1 MFMSIIH
8 LLPEHVANQ
17 IAAGEVIQRP
27 ASVVKELMENSID
40 AGATFVQLNLK
51 DAGKTLIQVVDDGDG
66 MTPED
71 AVKCFQR
78 HATSKLKSA
87 DDLFQLQTKGFRG
100 EALASIASIA
110 HVSMRTKKEGVDT
123 GTLIEVEGN
132 TIKTNEQIVCSK
144 GTSFEVK
151 NLFYNVPARR
161 NFLKSEGIEFGHIRD
176 EFERVALAHPDIK
189 FSLHHNGQE
198 IYQLQAGVL
207 RMRVA
212 SIFGRNSNERLVPI
226 EEQTNIVSI
235 KGFLGKPDAAKKTR
249 GEQFFF
255 VNHRFFKDSY
265 FHHAISK
272 AFEGMI
278 SEKHFPSYCIYLE
291 VDPAKI
297 DVNIHP
303 TKTEIKFEEDRFIY
317 SILLSSVRQALGKYN
332 IFPTLDFET
341 ETSFDVPS
349 SFRKTE
355 PVEPQINVDPSFNP
369 FQTQKFSN
377 GSSSGNGF
385 TKALKNEGFGQDMPS
400 PSEWEQFYHIE
411 ESSSIQ
417 QTSNSES
424 LDFENEASHGHYL
437 IHDRYVFSPTKSGL
451 LVIDVKRAK
460 WRILYDELIGKFI
473 HQALDS
479 QQLLF
484 PIEKHVS
491 NVEIDLWSNHEK
503 LLQQLGFHCSIDG
516 TMLSIHG
523 VPSVLPE
530 NSIDS
535 CIDSLLADLQNR
547 DIDQGDVAHYL
558 VRRLTQNAAK
568 DAQVRGSAE
577 AQALIE
583 SLFQCEEHALA
594 PNGKKVMHTVSLVD
608 ISSNF

>member
-1 MFMSIIH
+1 MSIIQ
-8 LLPEHVANQ
+8 LLPEHIANQ

-40 AGATFVQLNLK
+40 AGAQFVQLHVK

-87 DDLFQLQTKGFRG
+87 DDLFRLQTKGFRG
-100 EALASIASIA
+100 EALASIASIS
-110 HVSMRTKKEGVDT
+110 HVSMRTKKAENDT

-144 GTSFEVK
+144 GTVFEVK

-161 NFLKSEGIEFGHIRD
+161 NFLKSESIEFGHIRD

-198 IYQLQAGVL
+198 TYQLQAGVL

-255 VNHRFFKDSY
+255 VNNRFFKDSY
-265 FHHAISK
+265 FHHAITK
-272 AFEGMI
+272 AFDGMI
-278 SEKHFPSYCIYLE
+278 SDKHYPSYCIYLD
-291 VDPAKI
+291 VDPSKI

-349 SFRKTE
+349 SFRKNE
-355 PVEPQINVDPSFNP
+355 PMEPQIIVDPGFNP
-369 FQTQKFSN
+369 FHSQK
-377 GSSSGNGF
+377 SSSGTGNGF
-385 TKALKNEGFGQDMPS
+385 SKALKNEGFGQAMPS
-400 PSEWEQFYHIE
+400 PADWDQFYQIE
-411 ESSSIQ
+411 DE
-417 QTSNSES
+417 TSGKGMISTQIIGFQE
-424 LDFENEASHGHYL
+424 ENEVGNFL

-460 WRILYDELIGKFI
+460 WRILYTELIGRFI

-479 QQLLF
+479 QQMLF
-484 PIEKHVS
+484 PIEKELS
-491 NVEIDLWSNHEK
+491 KIEMDLWLSHEK
-503 LLQQLGFHCSIDG
+503 LLKQLGFQFENQHE
-516 TMLSIHG
+516 TLLIHG
-523 VPSVLPE
+523 VPTVLPE
-530 NSIDS
+530 NSIDN
-535 CIDSLLADLQNR
+535 CVDSLLSDLQDR
-547 DIDQGDVAHYL
+547 DVDQGDVAHHL
-558 VRRLTQNAAK
+558 VRRLTQNASK
-568 DAQVRGSAE
+568 DSVIRHPEE
-577 AQALIE
+577 AQKLIE
-583 SLFQCEEHALA
+583 ALFQCEEHTLA
-594 PNGKKVMHTVSLVD
+594 PNGKKIMHTLLLTD
-608 ISSNF
+608 IASNF

>member
-1 MFMSIIH
+1 MSIIQ
-8 LLPEHVANQ
+8 LLPEHIANQ

-40 AGATFVQLNLK
+40 AGAQFVQLHVK

-87 DDLFQLQTKGFRG
+87 DDLFRLQTKGFRG

-110 HVSMRTKKEGVDT
+110 HVSMRTKKENSDT

-144 GTSFEVK
+144 GTVFEVK

-161 NFLKSEGIEFGHIRD
+161 NFLKSESIEFGHIRD

-198 IYQLQAGVL
+198 TYQLQAGVL

-255 VNHRFFKDSY
+255 VNNRFFKDSY
-265 FHHAISK
+265 FHHAITK
-272 AFEGMI
+272 AFDGMI
-278 SEKHFPSYCIYLE
+278 SDKHYPSYCIYLD

-349 SFRKTE
+349 SFRKTD
-355 PVEPQINVDPSFNP
+355 PVEPQIMVDPSFNP
-369 FQTQKFSN
+369 FQTQK
-377 GSSSGNGF
+377 SSGGTGNGF
-385 TKALKNEGFGQDMPS
+385 SKALKNEGFGQAMPS
-400 PSEWEQFYHIE
+400 PTDWEQFYKIE
-411 ESSSIQ
+411 EETSGQGMIST
-417 QTSNSES
+417 QTIGFQE
-424 LDFENEASHGHYL
+424 ENEVGNFL

-460 WRILYDELIGKFI
+460 WRILYTELIGRFI

-479 QQLLF
+479 QQMLF
-484 PIEKHVS
+484 PIEKELS
-491 NVEIDLWSNHEK
+491 KIEMDLWLSHEK
-503 LLQQLGFHCSIDG
+503 LLKQLGFQCEYQHE
-516 TMLSIHG
+516 TLFIHG
-523 VPSVLPE
+523 VPTVISE

-535 CIDSLLADLQNR
+535 CVDSLLSDLQDR
-547 DIDQGDVAHYL
+547 DIDQGDVAHHL
-558 VRRLTQNAAK
+558 VRRITQNASK
-568 DAQVRGSAE
+568 DAVIRHPEE
-577 AQALIE
+577 AQKLIE
-583 SLFQCEEHALA
+583 ALFQCEEHTLA
-594 PNGKKVMHTVSLVD
+594 PNGKKIMHTLLLTD
-608 ISSNF
+608 ITSNF

>member
-110 HVSMRTKKEGVDT
+110 HVSMRTKKDGVDT

-349 SFRKTE
+349 SFRKTD

-369 FQTQKFSN
+369 FQTQKISN
-377 GSSSGNGF
+377 GSSGNGF
-385 TKALKNEGFGQDMPS
+385 TKALKNEGFGQAMPS

-411 ESSSIQ
+411 ESSPIQ

-484 PIEKHVS
+484 PIEKQVS

-503 LLQQLGFHCSIDG
+503 LLQQLGFHCTIDG

-523 VPSVLPE
+523 VPTVLPE

>member
-1 MFMSIIH
+1 MSIIQ
-8 LLPEHVANQ
+8 LLPEHIANQ

-40 AGATFVQLNLK
+40 AGAQFVQLHVK

-87 DDLFQLQTKGFRG
+87 DDLFRLQTKGFRG

-110 HVSMRTKKEGVDT
+110 HVSMRTKKAENDT

-144 GTSFEVK
+144 GTVFEVK

-161 NFLKSEGIEFGHIRD
+161 NFLKSESIEFGHIRD

-198 IYQLQAGVL
+198 TYQLQAGVL

-255 VNHRFFKDSY
+255 VNNRFFKDSY
-265 FHHAISK
+265 FHHAINK
-272 AFEGMI
+272 AFDGMI
-278 SEKHFPSYCIYLE
+278 SDKHYPSYCIYLD
-291 VDPAKI
+291 VDPSKI

-355 PVEPQINVDPSFNP
+355 PVEPQIMVDPSFNP
-369 FQTQKFSN
+369 FQTQKYSG
-377 GSSSGNGF
+377 GSTGNGF
-385 TKALKNEGFGQDMPS
+385 SKALKNEGFGQAMPS
-400 PSEWEQFYHIE
+400 PTDWEQFYQIE
-411 ESSSIQ
+411 EENSGQGMIST
-417 QTSNSES
+417 QTIGFQE
-424 LDFENEASHGHYL
+424 ENEVGNFL

-460 WRILYDELIGKFI
+460 WRILYTELIGRFI

-479 QQLLF
+479 QQMLF
-484 PIEKHVS
+484 PIEKELSRIEMDLWVS
-491 NVEIDLWSNHEK
+491 NEK
-503 LLQQLGFHCSIDG
+503 LLKQLGFQCEYQHE
-516 TMLSIHG
+516 TLFIHG
-523 VPSVLPE
+523 VPTVISE

-535 CIDSLLADLQNR
+535 CVDSLLSDLQDR
-547 DIDQGDVAHYL
+547 DIDQGDVAHHL
-558 VRRLTQNAAK
+558 VRRLTQNASK
-568 DAQVRGSAE
+568 DAVIRHPEE
-577 AQALIE
+577 AQKLIE
-583 SLFQCEEHALA
+583 ALFQCEEHTLA
-594 PNGKKVMHTVSLVD
+594 PNGKKIMHTLLLTD
-608 ISSNF
+608 ITSNF

>member
-1 MFMSIIH
+1 MSIIH

-132 TIKTNEQIVCSK
+132 AIKTNEQIVCSK

-377 GSSSGNGF
+377 GSSGNGF
-385 TKALKNEGFGQDMPS
+385 TKALKNEGFGQAMPS

-411 ESSSIQ
+411 ESSAIQ

-484 PIEKHVS
+484 PIEKQVS

-503 LLQQLGFHCSIDG
+503 LLQQLGFHSTIDD

-535 CIDSLLADLQNR
+535 CIDTLLADLQNR

-583 SLFQCEEHALA
+583 SLFQCGEHALA
-594 PNGKKVMHTVSLVD
+594 PNGKKVMHTISLVD

>member
-1 MFMSIIH
+1 MSIIH

-51 DAGKTLIQVVDDGDG
+51 DAGKTLIQIVDDGDG

-377 GSSSGNGF
+377 GSSGNGF
-385 TKALKNEGFGQDMPS
+385 TKALKNEGFGQAMPS

-411 ESSSIQ
+411 ESSPIQ

-437 IHDRYVFSPTKSGL
+437 IHDRYIFSPTKSGL

-516 TMLSIHG
+516 TMLSIYG

>member
-1 MFMSIIH
+1 MSIIH

-110 HVSMRTKKEGVDT
+110 HVSMRTKKDGVDT

-377 GSSSGNGF
+377 GSSGNGF
-385 TKALKNEGFGQDMPS
+385 TKALKNEGFGQAMPS

-411 ESSSIQ
+411 ESSPIQ

-484 PIEKHVS
+484 PIEKQVS

>member
-1 MFMSIIH
+1 MSIIH

-369 FQTQKFSN
+369 FQTKKFSN

-411 ESSSIQ
+411 ESSPIQ

-437 IHDRYVFSPTKSGL
+437 IHDRYIFSPTKSGL

-484 PIEKHVS
+484 PIEKHIS

-516 TMLSIHG
+516 PMLSIHG

>member
-1 MFMSIIH
+1 MSIIH

-110 HVSMRTKKEGVDT
+110 HVSMRTKKEAVDT

-349 SFRKTE
+349 SFRKTD

-377 GSSSGNGF
+377 GSSGNGF
-385 TKALKNEGFGQDMPS
+385 TKALKNEGFGQAMPS

-411 ESSSIQ
+411 ESSTIQ

-484 PIEKHVS
+484 PIEKQVS

-503 LLQQLGFHCSIDG
+503 LLQQLGFHCTIDG

-523 VPSVLPE
+523 VPTVLPE

-568 DAQVRGSAE
+568 DAQVRGTAE

>member
-1 MFMSIIH
+1 MSIIH
-8 LLPEHVANQ
+8 LLPEHIANQ
-17 IAAGEVIQRP
+17 NAAGEVIQRP

-40 AGATFVQLNLK
+40 AGAQTVQLHIK
-51 DAGKTLIQVVDDGDG
+51 DAGKTLIQVVDDGMG

-87 DDLFQLQTKGFRG
+87 DDLFRLQTKGFRG

-110 HVSMRTKKEGVDT
+110 HVSMRTKKEESDT

-132 TIKTNEQIVCSK
+132 TIKTNEQIVCST

-161 NFLKSEGIEFGHIRD
+161 NFLKSESIEFGHIRD
-176 EFERVALAHPDIK
+176 EFERVALAHPAVK

-198 IYQLQAGVL
+198 IYQLQSGVL

-226 EEQTNIVSI
+226 EEDTNIVSI

-272 AFEGMI
+272 AFDGMI
-278 SEKHFPSYCIYLE
+278 SEKHYPSYCIYLE

-317 SILLSSVRQALGKYN
+317 SILLSSVKQALGKYN
-332 IFPTLDFET
+332 IFPTLDFEA

-355 PVEPQINVDPSFNP
+355 PVEPQITVDPSFNP
-369 FQTQKFSN
+369 FQTSKST
-377 GSSSGNGF
+377 GGSSGNGF
-385 TKALKNEGFGQDMPS
+385 SKALKNEGFGQAMPS
-400 PSEWEQFYHIE
+400 PSDWEQFYQIE
-411 ESSSIQ
+411 E
-417 QTSNSES
+417 ES
-424 LDFENEASHGHYL
+424 KLSDEELTPSLPFHEESTQGNYL

-460 WRILYDELIGKFI
+460 WRILYHELIGKFI

-484 PIEKHVS
+484 PIEKQLS
-491 NVEIDLWSNHEK
+491 KIEGDLWLSHEK
-503 LLQQLGFHCSIDG
+503 LMQQLGFHG
-516 TMLSIHG
+516 TIEGEILSIHG
-523 VPSVLPE
+523 VPMVLPE
-530 NSIDS
+530 NSIES
-535 CIDSLLADLQNR
+535 CVDSLLAELQNR
-547 DIDQGDVAHYL
+547 DIDQGDVAHIL
-558 VRRLTQNAAK
+558 VRRLTQNASK
-568 DAQVRGSAE
+568 DAVIRRTEE

-583 SLFQCEEHALA
+583 ALFQCEEHALA
-594 PNGKKVMHTVSLVD
+594 PNGKKILHTISLTD
-608 ISSNF
+608 IALNF

>member
-1 MFMSIIH
+1 MSIIQ
-8 LLPEHVANQ
+8 LLPEHIANQ

-40 AGATFVQLNLK
+40 AGAQFVQLHVK

-87 DDLFQLQTKGFRG
+87 DDLFRLQTKGFRG

-110 HVSMRTKKEGVDT
+110 HVSMRTKKEDSDT

-144 GTSFEVK
+144 GTVFEVK

-161 NFLKSEGIEFGHIRD
+161 NFLKSESIEFGHIRD

-198 IYQLQAGVL
+198 TYQLQAGVL

-255 VNHRFFKDSY
+255 VNNRFFKDSY
-265 FHHAISK
+265 FHHAITK
-272 AFEGMI
+272 AFDGMI
-278 SEKHFPSYCIYLE
+278 SDKHYPSYCIYLD

-349 SFRKTE
+349 SFRKTD
-355 PVEPQINVDPSFNP
+355 PVEPQIMVDPSFNP
-369 FQTQKFSN
+369 FQTQK
-377 GSSSGNGF
+377 SSGGTGNGF
-385 TKALKNEGFGQDMPS
+385 SKALKNEGFGQAMPS
-400 PSEWEQFYHIE
+400 TTDWEQFYKIE
-411 ESSSIQ
+411 EETSGQGMIST
-417 QTSNSES
+417 QTIGFQE
-424 LDFENEASHGHYL
+424 ENDVGNFL

-460 WRILYDELIGKFI
+460 WRILYTELIGRFI

-479 QQLLF
+479 QQMLF
-484 PIEKHVS
+484 PIEKELS
-491 NVEIDLWSNHEK
+491 KIEMDLWLSHEK
-503 LLQQLGFHCSIDG
+503 LLKQLGFQCEYQHE
-516 TMLSIHG
+516 TLFIHG
-523 VPSVLPE
+523 VPTVISE

-535 CIDSLLADLQNR
+535 CVDSLLSDLQDR
-547 DIDQGDVAHYL
+547 DIDQGDVAHHL
-558 VRRLTQNAAK
+558 VRRLTQNASK
-568 DAQVRGSAE
+568 DAVIRHPEE
-577 AQALIE
+577 AQKLIE
-583 SLFQCEEHALA
+583 ALFQCEEHTLA
-594 PNGKKVMHTVSLVD
+594 PNGKKIMHTLLLTD
-608 ISSNF
+608 ITSNF

>member
-1 MFMSIIH
+1 MSIIQ
-8 LLPEHVANQ
+8 LLPEHIANQ

-40 AGATFVQLNLK
+40 AGAQFVQLHVK

-87 DDLFQLQTKGFRG
+87 DDLFRLQTKGFRG

-110 HVSMRTKKEGVDT
+110 HVSMRTKKEDSDT

-144 GTSFEVK
+144 GTVFEVK

-161 NFLKSEGIEFGHIRD
+161 NFLKSESIEFGHIRD

-198 IYQLQAGVL
+198 TYQLQAGVL

-255 VNHRFFKDSY
+255 VNNRFFKDSY
-265 FHHAISK
+265 FHHAITK
-272 AFEGMI
+272 AFDGMI
-278 SEKHFPSYCIYLE
+278 SDKHYPSYCIYLD

-349 SFRKTE
+349 SFRKTD
-355 PVEPQINVDPSFNP
+355 PVEPQIMVDPSFNP
-369 FQTQKFSN
+369 FQTQK
-377 GSSSGNGF
+377 SSGGTGNGF
-385 TKALKNEGFGQDMPS
+385 SKALKNEGFGQAMPS
-400 PSEWEQFYHIE
+400 PMDWEQFYKIE
-411 ESSSIQ
+411 EETSGQGMIST
-417 QTSNSES
+417 QTIGFQE
-424 LDFENEASHGHYL
+424 ENEVGNFL

-460 WRILYDELIGKFI
+460 WRILYTELIGRFI

-479 QQLLF
+479 QQMLF
-484 PIEKHVS
+484 PIEKELS
-491 NVEIDLWSNHEK
+491 KIEMDLWLSHEK
-503 LLQQLGFHCSIDG
+503 LLKQLGFQCEYQHE
-516 TMLSIHG
+516 TLFIHG
-523 VPSVLPE
+523 VPTIISE
-530 NSIDS
+530 NSIDN
-535 CIDSLLADLQNR
+535 CVDSLLSDLQDR
-547 DIDQGDVAHYL
+547 DIDQGDVAHHL
-558 VRRLTQNAAK
+558 VRRLTQNASK
-568 DAQVRGSAE
+568 DAVIRHPEE
-577 AQALIE
+577 AQKLIE
-583 SLFQCEEHALA
+583 SLFQCEEHTLA
-594 PNGKKVMHTVSLVD
+594 PNGKKIMHTLLLTD
-608 ISSNF
+608 ITSNF